1 MKKLF
6 LTLSVVFANL
16 LVSCGNKQ
24 NDATVDENDTVVV
37 EEVVTDSVECDST
50 ALDST
55 EVVPTE
61 TVAE

>member
-6 LTLSVVFANL
+6 LTLSVVFAGL
-16 LVSCGNKQ
+16 LMSCGHKQ

-37 EEVVTDSVECDST
+37 EQVAVDSVACDSAT
-50 ALDST
+50 VDST
-55 EVVPTE
+55 EVAPTE